1 MSFTDKDKRLLIEV
15 VNNIHH
21 AYASDE
27 AFKDSEST
35 SITLPARLLS
45 LSAEAIGQSYR
56 PVILGGLKKLEIEL
70 LLTSLF
76 RSVEAM
82 KTSLQTVMTALP
94 NEMADRVRHQFEEQ
108 THSIEALNRGLLP
121 PMSSPADGHEIVE
134 QLEPADLAKRHQEL
148 METQDA
154 LSQVD
159 LDKLREEILQLE
171 GTIGPRQQLMEELQT
186 AVFKKT
192 AELEKLTSA
201 LSATE
206 ELLQSHDVKAKEK
219 LDRVLSLTGELVSAL
234 DPYISRT
241 ESQIRE
247 AVETVAEKVSAGKHL
262 KAELQARINEVSE
275 VFEETE
281 RLSTVLSLYADANH
295 RVVRSVPTV
304 VNVTKEKL
312 SRVEEQLR
320 EVDSDLKDA
329 LVQHQKAKHVAEVA
343 RI

>member
-15 VNNIHH
+15 INNIHH

-56 PVILGGLKKLEIEL
+56 PAILGGLKKLEIEL

-76 RSVEAM
+76 RSVEAI
-82 KTSLQTVMTALP
+82 KSSLQTVMTALP
-94 NEMADRVRHQFEEQ
+94 DRSHQFEEQ
-108 THSIEALNRGLLP
+108 IDGIAALNRGLLP
-121 PMSSPADGHEIVE
+121 PMSDAVVGE
-134 QLEPADLAKRHQEL
+134 LEPADLAKRHQDL
-148 METQDA
+148 LETQETLSQMDLDA
-154 LSQVD
+154 LREQV
-159 LDKLREEILQLE
+159 LQLE
-171 GTIGPRQQLMEELQT
+171 GTIGPRQQVLEELQT
-186 AVFKKT
+186 ALSVKT
-192 AELEKLTSA
+192 AELERLTSA

-206 ELLQSHDVKAKEK
+206 EMLQSHDVKAKEK
-219 LDRVLSLTGELVSAL
+219 LDRVVNITDELVSAL
-234 DPYISRT
+234 DPYLSRT

-281 RLSTVLSLYADANH
+281 RISTVLSIYAEANH

-320 EVDSDLKDA
+320 EVDSDLKEA

>member
-1 MSFTDKDKRLLIEV
+1 MSFTDKDKRLLVEV
-15 VNNIHH
+15 INNIHH

-56 PVILGGLKKLEIEL
+56 PAILGGLQKLEIEL

-82 KTSLQTVMTALP
+82 KMSLQTVMTALP
-94 NEMADRVRHQFEEQ
+94 AEMADRVRHQFEAQ
-108 THSIEALNRGLLP
+108 IDGIAALNRGLLP
-121 PMSSPADGHEIVE
+121 PVSDAVVAER
-134 QLEPADLAKRHQEL
+134 EPADLAKRHEEL
-148 METQDA
+148 IETQEKLGQLDLDA
-154 LSQVD
+154 LREQV
-159 LDKLREEILQLE
+159 LQLE
-171 GTIGPRQQLMEELQT
+171 ATIGPRQQLLEELQT
-186 AVFKKT
+186 AVSVKT
-192 AELEKLTSA
+192 GELEKLTDA
-201 LSATE
+201 LTAAE
-206 ELLQSHDVKAKEK
+206 EMFQSHDVKGKEK
-219 LDRVLSLTGELVSAL
+219 LDRVVNIADELVSAL
-234 DPYISRT
+234 DPYLSRT
-241 ESQIRE
+241 EREIRE

-281 RLSTVLSLYADANH
+281 RISTVLSIYAEANH

-312 SRVEEQLR
+312 SRVEAQLR
-320 EVDSDLKDA
+320 EIDSDLKEA
-329 LVQHQKAKHVAEVA
+329 LVQHQKGKHVAEVA